1 MKIGFVDFW
10 TGFNPKNNFFFHS
23 INKLGIK
30 FKIVKPK
37 KADILFFSCFGN
49 QNLEYTDVRK
59 IFFLSEDFNL
69 ENFNFDYSISHVPTS
84 VESSSNF
91 RLPLW
96 KMYLDWFGVT
106 TYTNPEY
113 LIPLEYIDKKNE
125 FNNIPKNDFCSIVYS
140 SEYFFRDKYIELVS
154 TYKDVD
160 VFGKNKY
167 GNLLPEGEYFKLEKL
182 SNYKFSLAMENEIS
196 RGYLCEKLIHAK
208 IAGNIPLF
216 YGDDYAKIDFNPNS
230 FIHITDFDDQSLLD
244 RITEIDSNKS
254 DYNNI
259 YNEPLFDSAP
269 DIEDFLEFLNDILK
283 N

>member
-125 FNNIPKNDFCSIVYS
+125 FNKIPKNDFCSIVYS
-140 SEYFFRDKYIELVS
+140 SEYFFRDKYIDLVS

>member
-49 QNLEYTDVRK
+49 QNLEYTDARK

-167 GNLLPEGEYFKLEKL
+167 GNLLPEGEYYKLEKL

-254 DYNNI
+254 HYNNI

>member
-125 FNNIPKNDFCSIVYS
+125 FNKIPKNDFCSIVYS
-140 SEYFFRDKYIELVS
+140 SEYFFRDKYIDLVS
-154 TYKDVD
+154 TYKGVD

-254 DYNNI
+254 HYNNI

>member
-125 FNNIPKNDFCSIVYS
+125 FNKIPKNEFCSIVYS
-140 SEYFFRDKYIELVS
+140 SEYFFRDKYIDLVS

-167 GNLLPEGEYFKLEKL
+167 GNLLPEGEYYKLEKL

>member
-37 KADILFFSCFGN
+37 KADVLFFSCFGN
-49 QNLEYTDVRK
+49 QNLEYTDARK

-69 ENFNFDYSISHVPTS
+69 ENFSFDYSISHVPTS
-84 VESSSNF
+84 VEISSNF

-140 SEYFFRDKYIELVS
+140 SEYFFRDKYIDLVS

-167 GNLLPEGEYFKLEKL
+167 GNLLPEGEYYKLEKL

-244 RITEIDSNKS
+244 KITEIDSNKS

-259 YNEPLFDSAP
+259 YNEPLFDAAP

>member
-125 FNNIPKNDFCSIVYS
+125 FNKIPKNDFCSIVYS
-140 SEYFFRDKYIELVS
+140 SEYFFRDKYIDLVS

-167 GNLLPEGEYFKLEKL
+167 GNLLPEGEYYKLEKL

-254 DYNNI
+254 HYNNI

>member
-37 KADILFFSCFGN
+37 KADVLFFSCFGN
-49 QNLEYTDVRK
+49 QNLEYTDAKK

-69 ENFNFDYSISHVPTS
+69 ENFNYDYSISHVPTS

-96 KMYLDWFGVT
+96 KMYLDWFDVT

-140 SEYFFRDKYIELVS
+140 SEYFFRDKYIDLVS

-167 GNLLPEGEYFKLEKL
+167 GNLLPEGEYYKLEKL